1 MKLFRKTLSFAQRI
15 QSLMSLVICKLT
27 FKRMGGGNRVFGS
40 ITCINPRNIEIGNN
54 CSINHNCYINAFN
67 PVHIGDDVT
76 LAANSSIIST
86 GMDVESWISGKKRHI
101 TDKRGIYIGDHVV
114 VGAGSIILGGVQI
127 TGKYV
132 VIGAGSIVTKD
143 ISESYC
149 VVCGCPAKV
158 IKRLD
163 QPSQDA
169 PPINP

>member
-1 MKLFRKTLSFAQRI
+1 
-15 QSLMSLVICKLT
+15 
-27 FKRMGGGNRVFGS
+27 
-40 ITCINPRNIEIGNN
+40 
-54 CSINHNCYINAFN
+54 
-67 PVHIGDDVT
+67 
-76 LAANSSIIST
+76 
-86 GMDVESWISGKKRHI
+86 MDVESWISGKKRHI

-163 QPSQDA
+163 RPSQDA